1 MAFGKK
7 PDAPKVETPEKPVPV
22 VSVTAS
28 PWGEVSEEEFKTST
42 RDKFYVE
49 GYSNKRV
56 EFDNDFAKTG
66 KGTPLPYRVQ
76 YVSVENR
83 ANQPTH
89 EKAADYRSRG
99 YQPVLYDDCAK
110 YGINPTLSGFVRGED
125 GTCRVGSQMLML
137 APAKVVAAH
146 AKQLETLNREMSGAA
161 QARMQAATD
170 RWNTAAGPGAERTAP
185 IYEEQVTTERE
196 TR

>member
-7 PDAPKVETPEKPVPV
+7 PDTSKTETRVAPV

-42 RDKFYVE
+42 RDKFYVH
-49 GYSNKRV
+49 GYSDKRA
-56 EFDNDFAKTG
+56 EFDKSFAKTG
-66 KGTPLPYRVQ
+66 KGVPVDYRLQ

-99 YQPVLYDDCAK
+99 YIPVLYDECAK
-110 YGINPTLSGFVRGED
+110 WGIDPTLSGFVRGED

-137 APAKVVAAH
+137 APAKAVAAQ

-161 QARMQAATD
+161 QARMQRATD
-170 RWNTAAGPGAERTAP
+170 QWNLAAGPGAERTAP

>member
-7 PDAPKVETPEKPVPV
+7 PDAPKTDTAGKSAPV

-28 PWGEVSEEEFKTST
+28 PWGEVSEEEFKTTS
-42 RDKFYVE
+42 RDKFYVH
-49 GYSNKRV
+49 GYSDKRA
-56 EFDNDFAKTG
+56 EFDRSFSKTG
-66 KGTPLPYRVQ
+66 KGVPVDYRLQ

-99 YQPVLYDDCAK
+99 YVTVLYDDCAK
-110 YGINPTLSGFVRGED
+110 YGIDPDLSGFVRGDD

-137 APAKVVAAH
+137 APATKVAAQ

-170 RWNTAAGPGAERTAP
+170 RWNLNAGPGAERTAP